1 MTINWRRTRMEY
13 RENNERETNA
23 KSRGGRAA
31 EESSK
36 R

>member
-1 MTINWRRTRMEY
+1 MEGK
-13 RENNERETNA
+13 ENNERETNA

-36 R
+36 RRL